1 MKLKKILGNIL
12 IGLGCVVLLIGG
24 VAWYLPTVPNRQMQ
38 LIVAS
43 FRTPSSNWLIQQMNN
58 GMNFAM
64 EHGFLMLLIGLAMI
78 AVGMLLSIS
87 ARADEQ
93 TKTPVNA
100 RTGKAVAMTAAPAAS
115 FGPAATIRAAQ
126 PVENNPFARYMK
138 DGDLPKSTPAPA
150 GIPVAVTAVQDTAE
164 PDEAQDSRDDILNIW
179 DKIQEQPEDSDDL
192 FIQPVHVEDDEAYRR
207 PEESDD
213 EAVPINQPELPLSD
227 DTLSA
232 PAIDEAPISAAAPES
247 IPAKKPEPTLSAEH
261 VTAPDPGP
269 VTPTPTLDKPRPII
283 RSTFRKSTADQP
295 AQEPAIPAENSAEIP
310 AAPSEPPMEALSGSA
325 MEAPAP
331 QTASRIKSTMGRKR

>member
-12 IGLGCVVLLIGG
+12 LGMGCVVLLIGG

-93 TKTPVNA
+93 TKTPVSA
-100 RTGKAVAMTAAPAAS
+100 RTGKAAAMTAAPAAPV
-115 FGPAATIRAAQ
+115 GPAATIRAAQ

-138 DGDLPKSTPAPA
+138 DDSLPKSTPTPA
-150 GIPVAVTAVQDTAE
+150 GIPVSDTVVQDPAE
-164 PDEAQDSRDDILNIW
+164 PDDAQDSRDDILNIW
-179 DKIQEQPEDSDDL
+179 DKIQEQPEDSDNL
-192 FIQPVHVEDDEAYRR
+192 FIQPVRVEDDEAYRR

-213 EAVPINQPELPLSD
+213 EAIPINQPELPD

-232 PAIDEAPISAAAPES
+232 PAIDEAPISAAMPE
-247 IPAKKPEPTLSAEH
+247 PVPVKKPESLLSVEP
-261 VTAPDPGP
+261 VTAPDPEP
-269 VTPTPTLDKPRPII
+269 VPPSPTLDRPRPII

-295 AQEPAIPAENSAEIP
+295 AQEPAAEIP
-310 AAPSEPPMEALSGSA
+310 VEMPAAPAEPPMETLSENA
-325 MEAPAP
+325 VEAPAP
-331 QTASRIKSTMGRKR
+331 QPASRIKSTMGRKR